1 MPFNLT
7 ELLELRRG
15 ENFQLHEKYLNPQ
28 LAKVVKTLGFDRFYE
43 RGEGCYLYDDEGKRY
58 LDLLSGFGVFAL
70 GRSHPVI
77 KDALRQ
83 AIAADLPNMVQMDCA
98 LLPGLLAEQLVT
110 RSHAG
115 IERVFFCN
123 SGAEAVEAAIKFA
136 RAQTGR
142 SKVCYHA
149 HAFHG
154 LTTGALA
161 LNGSQEFKKGF
172 GPLLPGT
179 IEIPFGDLDVLK
191 QELRRGD
198 VAAFIAEPIQ
208 GKGVYELGAERWRE
222 METAVHDAGALF
234 ICDEV
239 QTGLGRTGKFYAYE
253 HYGLTPDI
261 ITVSKALSGGY
272 VPVGATLTSDKIFR
286 SVYSSM
292 DRALVHSTTF
302 KGNQMAMVAGLATL
316 SVFDDEHVVEHAA
329 DMGVLW
335 RTKLEELA
343 TRREFLHEVRGQGQM
358 IGVVFG
364 APTSA
369 GPRRRWRAI
378 EATRRAMFSQT
389 LVVPLFHR
397 YQILTQVAADNVNVI
412 KLLPPLIAGPTE
424 VDLFVNALDELLGD
438 AERNSRWLVDF
449 GVTMAKGVLKRTRTS
464 TGKAIVTS

>member
-1 MPFNLT
+1 M
-7 ELLELRRG
+7 
-15 ENFQLHEKYLNPQ
+15 
-28 LAKVVKTLGFDRFYE
+28 
-43 RGEGCYLYDDEGKRY
+43 
-58 LDLLSGFGVFAL
+58 
-70 GRSHPVI
+70 
-77 KDALRQ
+77 
-83 AIAADLPNMVQMDCA
+83 
-98 LLPGLLAEQLVT
+98 
-110 RSHAG
+110 
-115 IERVFFCN
+115 
-123 SGAEAVEAAIKFA
+123 
-136 RAQTGR
+136 
-142 SKVCYHA
+142 
-149 HAFHG
+149 
-154 LTTGALA
+154 
-161 LNGSQEFKKGF
+161 
-172 GPLLPGT
+172 
-179 IEIPFGDLDVLK
+179 
-191 QELRRGD
+191 
-198 VAAFIAEPIQ
+198 
-208 GKGVYELGAERWRE
+208 
-222 METAVHDAGALF
+222 
-234 ICDEV
+234 
-239 QTGLGRTGKFYAYE
+239 
-253 HYGLTPDI
+253 
-261 ITVSKALSGGY
+261 
-272 VPVGATLTSDKIFR
+272 PVGATLTSDKIFR

-449 GVTMAKGVLKRTRTS
+449 GVTMAKGVLKRTQTS